1 VFCVVQRRGG
11 CACSQLASRCWE
23 ALELK
28 ACGIR
33 RLAQGVLKGR
43 SGQMVAEYSLLVWFF
58 TLVGVATL
66 VTFFFAFEEGTI
78 AYYEDIVNV
87 VCLPFP

>member
-1 VFCVVQRRGG
+1 MCVPRRNEE
-11 CACSQLASRCWE
+11 AWDLKASRISRHAA
-23 ALELK
+23 ALLN
-28 ACGIR
+28 
-33 RLAQGVLKGR
+33 GR

-87 VCLPFP
+87 ICLPLP